1 MVDNILSLLPHRP
14 PFVMVDELLFADAT
28 SSRTSYRLSPD
39 NLFVENGKWNEAG
52 LLENMA
58 QTVAAGAGYM
68 AQLSNEA
75 VQVGFIGG
83 VKNFVVVD
91 LPSVGDE
98 LMTETV
104 VTDGVFNMVRAEGK
118 VSCKGKLIASCELN
132 IFIGNIF
139 IGPQS

>member
-14 PFVMVDELLFADAT
+14 PFVMVDELLFADGK
-28 SSRTSYRLSPD
+28 SSRTSYRVSPD
-39 NLFVENGKWNEAG
+39 NLFVEDGKWNEAG

-83 VKNFVVVD
+83 VKNFVVKS

-98 LMTETV
+98 LITETV
-104 VTDGVFNMVRAEGK
+104 VADTVFNMVRVEGQ
-118 VSCKGKLIASCELN
+118 VSCNGILISSCELN

>member
-14 PFVMVDELLFADAT
+14 PFVMVDELLFADDRSA
-28 SSRTSYRLSPD
+28 RTSYRVSSN
-39 NLFVENGKWNEAG
+39 NLFVEDGKWNEAG

-68 AQLSNEA
+68 AKSRNEP

-83 VKNFVVVD
+83 VKNFGVKE
-91 LPSVGDE
+91 LPSVGE
-98 LMTETV
+98 HLITETV
-104 VTDGVFNMVRAEGK
+104 VTDDVFNMVRVEGK
-118 VSCKGKLIASCELN
+118 ISCEGKLIASGEL
-132 IFIGNIF
+132 NIF

>member
-14 PFVMVDELLFADAT
+14 PFVMVDELLFADGRTA
-28 SSRTSYRLSPD
+28 RTSYRVSPD

-68 AQLSNEA
+68 AKSRNGT

-83 VKNFVVVD
+83 VKNFVAAI
-91 LPSVGDE
+91 LPSVGDQ
-98 LMTETV
+98 LITEINITDV
-104 VTDGVFNMVRAEGK
+104 VYNMVRVEGMI
-118 VSCKGKLIASCELN
+118 SCNGKLIASGDLS
-132 IFIGNIF
+132 IF

>member
-28 SSRTSYRLSPD
+28 SSRTSYRVSPD
-39 NLFVENGKWNEAG
+39 NLFVEDGKWNEAG

-75 VQVGFIGG
+75 VKVGFIGG
-83 VKNFVVVD
+83 VKNFMVRT
-91 LPSVGDE
+91 LPSVGDQ
-98 LMTETV
+98 LITEITI
-104 VTDGVFNMVRAEGK
+104 TDVVFNMFRVDGMI
-118 VSCKGKLIASCELN
+118 SCKGKLIASCELN
-132 IFIGNIF
+132 IFI
-139 IGPQS
+139 P